1 MTNEA
6 VASTYRIYLQNGPP
20 RIDLVDWL
28 SLLGMQAGGHVTQ
41 QAAENPR
48 AESFTDLFRSMTA
61 NIEQVV
67 KGKRDVVQLTLLAL
81 LAEGHVLLEDAPG
94 VGKTTIGKA
103 LAATLDVPFGRVQF
117 TPDLLPSDVIGVSI
131 WNRSSNEFEFRPGPI
146 FNGIVLADEVN
157 RTSPKTQSALLEAMA
172 ERQVTTDGVTRSL
185 TLPFMVIATQNPL
198 EHAGTYPLPESQL
211 DRFLVKVSV
220 GYPDREA
227 ELQILESHGDVD
239 LLENIQAVTDTR
251 KVQSMIRAVK
261 SVHVSPAL
269 QGYLVDIANATRRHP
284 ALALGASP
292 RATLA
297 LQRMARARAAAAGRN
312 FATPDDVKAL
322 APHVLAHRL
331 MLNHDAEL
339 RGVTAPDLIDE
350 ILQVIPA
357 GAA

>member
-1 MTNEA
+1 MSQQ
-6 VASTYRIYLQNGPP
+6 VAETAR
-20 RIDLVDWL
+20 
-28 SLLGMQAGGHVTQ
+28 T
-41 QAAENPR
+41 
-48 AESFTDLFRSMTA
+48 ESFTDLFRTMTA
-61 NIEQVV
+61 NVEQVI

-117 TPDLLPSDVIGVSI
+117 TPDLLPSDVVGVSI
-131 WNRSSNEFEFRPGPI
+131 WNRNTQEFEFRRGPI

-157 RTSPKTQSALLEAMA
+157 RSSPKTQSALLEAMA
-172 ERQVTTDGVTRSL
+172 EGQVTADGTTHPLPR
-185 TLPFMVIATQNPL
+185 PFMVIATQNPL
-198 EHAGTYPLPESQL
+198 DHAGTYPLPESQL

-220 GYPDREA
+220 GYPAREA
-227 ELQILESHGDVD
+227 EQEILESQGAID
-239 LLENIQAVTDTR
+239 LLENVTSVTDTR
-251 KVQSMIRAVK
+251 KLQSMIRAVK

-269 QGYLVDIANATRRHP
+269 QGYMIDIAEATRRHP
-284 ALALGASP
+284 ALSLGVSP

-322 APHVLAHRL
+322 AGHVLSHRL
-331 MLNHDAEL
+331 VLNHDAEL
-339 RGVTAPDLIDE
+339 RGVTATELIEE

>member
-1 MTNEA
+1 MSQQVTE
-6 VASTYRIYLQNGPP
+6 PP
-20 RIDLVDWL
+20 RV
-28 SLLGMQAGGHVTQ
+28 
-41 QAAENPR
+41 
-48 AESFTDLFRSMTA
+48 ESFTDLFRSMTE
-61 NIEQVV
+61 NIEQVI

-81 LAEGHVLLEDAPG
+81 LSEGHVLLEDAPG

-103 LAATLDVPFGRVQF
+103 MAATLEVPFGRVQF
-117 TPDLLPSDVIGVSI
+117 TPDLLPSDVLGVSI
-131 WNRSSNEFEFRPGPI
+131 WNRAAQEFEFRPGPI

-157 RTSPKTQSALLEAMA
+157 RSSPKTQSALLEAMA
-172 ERQVTTDGVTRSL
+172 ERQVTVDGKTREL
-185 TLPFMVIATQNPL
+185 GRPFMVIATQNPL

-220 GYPDREA
+220 GYPERDAERE
-227 ELQILESHGDVD
+227 ILESHGAVD
-239 LLENIQAVTDTR
+239 LLQSVSAVTDAR

-261 SVHVSPAL
+261 SVDVSPAL
-269 QGYLVDIANATRRHP
+269 QGYLIDISDATRRHP
-284 ALALGASP
+284 AISLGASP

-331 MLNHDAEL
+331 ILNHDADM
-339 RGVTAPDLIDE
+339 RGVKATELIDE
-350 ILQVIPA
+350 ILQVVPA

>member
-1 MTNEA
+1 MSQQ
-6 VASTYRIYLQNGPP
+6 VAET
-20 RIDLVDWL
+20 
-28 SLLGMQAGGHVTQ
+28 A
-41 QAAENPR
+41 R
-48 AESFTDLFRSMTA
+48 AESFTDLFRSMTS
-61 NIEQVV
+61 NIERVI

-81 LAEGHVLLEDAPG
+81 LSEGHVLLEDAPG

-103 LAATLDVPFGRVQF
+103 IAATVDVPFGRVQF
-117 TPDLLPSDVIGVSI
+117 TPDLLPSDVVGVSI
-131 WNRSSNEFEFRPGPI
+131 WNRNTNEFEFRPGPI

-157 RTSPKTQSALLEAMA
+157 RSSPKTQSALLEAMA
-172 ERQVTTDGVTRSL
+172 ERQVTADGVTRRL
-185 TLPFMVIATQNPL
+185 ETPFMVIATQNPL

-220 GYPDREA
+220 GYPERDA
-227 ELQILESHGDVD
+227 ELEILDSQGASD
-239 LLENIQAVTDTR
+239 LLETVQTVTDVR
-251 KVQSMIRAVK
+251 RVQSMIRAVK

-269 QGYLVDIANATRRHP
+269 QGYLVDISEATRRHP
-284 ALALGASP
+284 ALDLGASP

-297 LQRMARARAAAAGRN
+297 LQRIARARAAAAGRN

-331 MLNHDAEL
+331 VLNHDAEL
-339 RGVTAPDLIDE
+339 RGVSAAELVDE

>member
-1 MTNEA
+1 M
-6 VASTYRIYLQNGPP
+6 S
-20 RIDLVDWL
+20 
-28 SLLGMQAGGHVTQ
+28 Q
-41 QAAENPR
+41 QAAETPR
-48 AESFTDLFRSMTA
+48 VESFTDLFRSMTA
-61 NIEQVV
+61 NIEQVI

-117 TPDLLPSDVIGVSI
+117 TPDLLPSDVVGVSI
-131 WNRSSNEFEFRPGPI
+131 WNRSSNEF
-146 FNGIVLADEVN
+146 
-157 RTSPKTQSALLEAMA
+157 
-172 ERQVTTDGVTRSL
+172 
-185 TLPFMVIATQNPL
+185 

-220 GYPDREA
+220 GYPGREA
-227 ELQILESHGDVD
+227 ELEILESHGAVD
-239 LLENIQAVTDTR
+239 LLENVQAITDTR

-269 QGYLVDIANATRRHP
+269 QGYLVDIVDATRRHP
-284 ALALGASP
+284 ALTLGASP
-292 RATLA
+292 RAALA

-339 RGVTAPDLIDE
+339 RGVTAAEIIDE

>member
-1 MTNEA
+1 VSQQ
-6 VASTYRIYLQNGPP
+6 VAETAR
-20 RIDLVDWL
+20 
-28 SLLGMQAGGHVTQ
+28 T
-41 QAAENPR
+41 
-48 AESFTDLFRSMTA
+48 ESFTDLFRTMTA
-61 NIEQVV
+61 NVEQVI

-117 TPDLLPSDVIGVSI
+117 TPDLLPSDVVGVSI
-131 WNRSSNEFEFRPGPI
+131 WNRNTQEFEFRRGPI

-157 RTSPKTQSALLEAMA
+157 RSSPKTQSALLEAMA
-172 ERQVTTDGVTRSL
+172 EGQVTADGTTHPLPR
-185 TLPFMVIATQNPL
+185 PFMVIATQNPL
-198 EHAGTYPLPESQL
+198 DHAGTYPLPESQL

-220 GYPDREA
+220 GYPAREA
-227 ELQILESHGDVD
+227 EQEILESQGAID
-239 LLENIQAVTDTR
+239 LLENVTSVTDTR
-251 KVQSMIRAVK
+251 KLQSMIRAVK

-269 QGYLVDIANATRRHP
+269 QGYMIDIAEATRRHP
-284 ALALGASP
+284 ALSLGVSP

-322 APHVLAHRL
+322 AGHVLSHRL
-331 MLNHDAEL
+331 VLNHDAEL
-339 RGVTAPDLIDE
+339 RGVTATELIEE